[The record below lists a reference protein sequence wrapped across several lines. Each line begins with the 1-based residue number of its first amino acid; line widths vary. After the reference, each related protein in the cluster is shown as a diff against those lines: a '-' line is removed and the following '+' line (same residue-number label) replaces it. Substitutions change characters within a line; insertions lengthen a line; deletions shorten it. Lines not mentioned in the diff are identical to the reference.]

1 MFDGWYVRN
10 DDGSLGDEPLSTDA
24 TWTFVPEDNM
34 TVEARF
40 AEAPKYQV
48 TARAVNGSVDPE
60 SALVAT
66 DGKVTLS
73 ATPDEGCYLTRVTV
87 AEEAGD
93 DGSAGNAYDLD
104 ILTIRVGRTRSH

>member
-1 MFDGWYVRN
+1 
-10 DDGSLGDEPLSTDA
+10 
-24 TWTFVPEDNM
+24 M

-40 AEAPKYQV
+40 AEAPKYKV

-60 SALVAT
+60 TASVAT

-87 AEEAGD
+87 AEEAGE

-104 ILTIRVGRTRSH
+104 ISDYQGGAYEVTLSGVSAPQQVTFEFA